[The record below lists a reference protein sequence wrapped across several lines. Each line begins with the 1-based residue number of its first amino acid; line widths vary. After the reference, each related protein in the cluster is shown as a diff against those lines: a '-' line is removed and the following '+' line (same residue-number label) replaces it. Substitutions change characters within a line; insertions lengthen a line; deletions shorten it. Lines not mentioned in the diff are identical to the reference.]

1 MALVKSVSVSLNPE
15 LFSKLSV
22 YCLERGCS
30 RSWLINKAIERY
42 MAEIEAYEEQ
52 EDYEEAVAAWEEHVK
67 SGVSYSS
74 EAVHKEFGI

>member
-42 MAEIEAYEEQ
+42 MAEIEACEEQ
-52 EDYEEAVAAWEEHVK
+52 EDYEEAVTAWEEHVK